1 MQQLNTNL
9 SSATTG
15 QEQPHTPKTP
25 KTPGSFP
32 VVAATGKSSQDEAVP
47 IFCRQYK
54 IICKNSIGKVVLRE
68 FDSIECDGT
77 VVIEGFPS
85 EEGMTAIMTANY
97 IIKQLQLPLVGDIVS
112 PYFTPLGVVRDGL
125 PSHGIRI
132 YGNKKIVVFVSE
144 YEIKDPEIQNDV
156 IDAVYDFCQRH
167 RSKCLISVDG
177 LDMDPTVKKQPSD
190 DIKIGIQAA
199 GGAGEEGDDE
209 EGEDEE
215 GDEMMSFED
224 EDAPKTTE
232 ELLKLLEQ
240 EDYKE
245 KVWYVTNNEHY
256 AKKLQEMNA
265 TVAIEVA
272 CTGISGGIL
281 AEAPFRGVPVL
292 SLFAP
297 LNRFLK
303 IGTRASIALIHA
315 LNKLI
320 SEDQTSI
327 LIDTSEL
334 DKTAKELESK
344 LKDVLGKMGATGDEK
359 VPVLRE
365 KDYNGV
371 KVLSS
376 TKDDY
381 LKEGI
386 SQASCVL
393 LVRELEK
400 VLNPTINN
408 SVSTQPALETSAE
421 TKKLLEKGM
430 KCMENNDLQGCFNAF
445 FDASQN
451 LDDPTIIT
459 EYFDKLYK
467 AGFTDEK
474 SYALLMEYFLIQAE
488 TGDAFSSNMIGQLH
502 CGYCGHAKE
511 SKKALLWFEKA
522 AKQGEVS
529 AQFNLAKLYL
539 DGDGEHVPIDYSNA
553 LKWFRRAG
561 LENSHPDSL
570 YYLCTM
576 YEKGLGVSADL
587 NLAEEYFERAKALG
601 SILTQ

>member
-1 MQQLNTNL
+1 MQAMQTD
-9 SSATTG
+9 
-15 QEQPHTPKTP
+15 QVQQQQQPPITPKTP
-25 KTPGSFP
+25 KSASQMFP
-32 VVAATGKSSQDEAVP
+32 PVATGKPSTDQNVP
-47 IFCRQYK
+47 AFCKQYK
-54 IICKNSIGKVVLRE
+54 IISKNRIGKVVLRE

-144 YEIKDPEIQNDV
+144 YEIKDPEIQNDI

-177 LDMDPTVKKQPSD
+177 LDVDPTVKKQPTD
-190 DIKIGIQAA
+190 DIKIGIQSSAA
-199 GGAGEEGDDE
+199 EDE
-209 EGEDEE
+209 DEDEE
-215 GDEMMSFED
+215 GDEGEEMMSFED

-245 KVWYVTNNEHY
+245 KVWYVTNSEHY

-297 LNRFLK
+297 LNKFLK
-303 IGTRASIALIHA
+303 IGTRASITLIHA
-315 LNKLI
+315 LNKLM

-344 LKDVLGKMGATGDEK
+344 LKDVLGKLAPGALGDEK
-359 VPVLRE
+359 
-365 KDYNGV
+365 
-371 KVLSS
+371 
-376 TKDDY
+376 T
-381 LKEGI
+381 
-386 SQASCVL
+386 
-393 LVRELEK
+393 
-400 VLNPTINN
+400 PT
-408 SVSTQPALETSAE
+408 
-421 TKKLLEKGM
+421 G
-430 KCMENNDLQGCFNAF
+430 AF
-445 FDASQN
+445 HS
-451 LDDPTIIT
+451 
-459 EYFDKLYK
+459 
-467 AGFTDEK
+467 
-474 SYALLMEYFLIQAE
+474 
-488 TGDAFSSNMIGQLH
+488 
-502 CGYCGHAKE
+502 
-511 SKKALLWFEKA
+511 
-522 AKQGEVS
+522 
-529 AQFNLAKLYL
+529 
-539 DGDGEHVPIDYSNA
+539 
-553 LKWFRRAG
+553 
-561 LENSHPDSL
+561 
-570 YYLCTM
+570 M
-576 YEKGLGVSADL
+576 YM
-587 NLAEEYFERAKALG
+587 
-601 SILTQ
+601 